1 MEKPQSI
8 INTSIDKSNE
18 EFQIIKNDI
27 IYTINIKHIQNN
39 EKQRIKISISFIL
52 NNKFQVYESYLD
64 QCPEIEKI
72 DNKENIYQKLLS
84 YMKEEKFEIIY
95 ENKNEKLFIS
105 FKIDINGKEQ
115 IIKLFPSL
123 TDDKNKLNG
132 LAKTNI
138 SLEKKEKNNQN
149 QDNNNLMEI
158 DKEEKSNNISIPYDN
173 NNINTN
179 KNNNMNTIEEN
190 RNN

>member
-8 INTSIDKSNE
+8 INTSIEESNE

-52 NNKFQVYESYLD
+52 NNKFQIYESYLD

-72 DNKENIYQKLLS
+72 DNNENIYQKLLS
-84 YMKEEKFEIIY
+84 YMKEEKFEILY

-105 FKIDINGKEQ
+105 FKIDVNGKEQ

-123 TDDKNKLNG
+123 TDDNNKLNG
-132 LAKTNI
+132 L
-138 SLEKKEKNNQN
+138 
-149 QDNNNLMEI
+149 
-158 DKEEKSNNISIPYDN
+158 DK
-173 NNINTN
+173 INT
-179 KNNNMNTIEEN
+179 K
-190 RNN
+190 